1 MISLTCEIEK
11 NNINELISKTER
23 NRLTNIENKL
33 MFTKGD
39 SDGGGVCVCVVYEE
53 LTYTNYYV

>member
-33 MFTKGD
+33 MFIRGD
-39 SDGGGVCVCVVYEE
+39 SDGGGVCVCVWYMR
-53 LTYTNYYV
+53 N